1 MHSRAL
7 KITFATLAL
16 GGALLVG
23 CKKSTKGNVPIT
35 GQIPTTTTTSST
47 VPSSTMTTAAGGGA
61 TTTTMAMGGGST
73 TTSMAAN

>member
-35 GQIPTTTTTSST
+35 GQIPTTTTTST
-47 VPSSTMTTAAGGGA
+47 VSSS
-61 TTTTMAMGGGST
+61 TTTMPMGGGST
-73 TTSMAAN
+73 TTSMMAN

>member
-47 VPSSTMTTAAGGGA
+47 APSS
-61 TTTTMAMGGGST
+61 TTTTMPMGAGST
-73 TTSMAAN
+73 TTSMMAN

>member
-35 GQIPTTTTTSST
+35 GQIPTTTTTST
-47 VPSSTMTTAAGGGA
+47 APSST
-61 TTTTMAMGGGST
+61 TTMPMGAGST
-73 TTSMAAN
+73 TTSMMAN

>member
-47 VPSSTMTTAAGGGA
+47 VPSSTTS
-61 TTTTMAMGGGST
+61 TMPLGGGST
-73 TTSMAAN
+73 TTSMMAN

>member
-35 GQIPTTTTTSST
+35 GQIPTTTTTST
-47 VPSSTMTTAAGGGA
+47 VASS

>member
-47 VPSSTMTTAAGGGA
+47 VPSSTTS
-61 TTTTMAMGGGST
+61 TMPMGGGST
-73 TTSMAAN
+73 TTSMMAN